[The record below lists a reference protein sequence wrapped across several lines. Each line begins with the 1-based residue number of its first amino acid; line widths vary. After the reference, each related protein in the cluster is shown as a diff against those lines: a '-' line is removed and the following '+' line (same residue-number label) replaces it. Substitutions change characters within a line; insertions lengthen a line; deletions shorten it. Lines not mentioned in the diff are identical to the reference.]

1 MDALPT
7 ILISDD
13 EPMVCSA
20 LVRALRRRG
29 IRAEADCAG
38 DVHGHAKRCRPS
50 LIILDF
56 IQPVDGMTQLSR
68 LRQDPETACIPVVV
82 VSAVDSE
89 ARREECRRLG
99 AVDFASKP
107 FDEGFVERLVHL
119 ALAAGT
125 APAQSIAIH

>member
-1 MDALPT
+1 
-7 ILISDD
+7 
-13 EPMVCSA
+13 MVCSA

-29 IRAEADCAG
+29 VRAEAESSG
-38 DVHGHAKRCRPS
+38 DAHGHAKRCRPS

-56 IQPVDGMTQLSR
+56 VQPVDGMAQLAR
-68 LRQDPETACIPVVV
+68 LRQDPETARIPVVV

-99 AVDFASKP
+99 AVDFAIKP

-119 ALAAGT
+119 VLGSSLG
-125 APAQSIAIH
+125 PGHSVAIH